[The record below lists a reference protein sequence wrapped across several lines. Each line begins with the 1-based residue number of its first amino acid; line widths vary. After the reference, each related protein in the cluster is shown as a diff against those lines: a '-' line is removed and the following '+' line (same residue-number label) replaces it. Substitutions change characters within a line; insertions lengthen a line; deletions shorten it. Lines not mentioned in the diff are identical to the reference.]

1 MSDLYKTIMDAANR
15 RMDAAA
21 IHLTNSLKETLSLPV
36 PRLLIRGKVKPKYF
50 VKRGKILTQ
59 VRASDVYHF
68 VPYTTSTGKTVYV
81 EPATRGAAPRKFEGR
96 LRAGHTWE
104 RLAGRVNSLVRRV
117 GTNVKYARTHE
128 EGSHPYFTQ
137 TLERERTE
145 LERLLGQSI

>member
-1 MSDLYKTIMDAANR
+1 MSDLYRTIMDAANR

-36 PRLLIRGKVKPKYF
+36 PRLVIRGRVKPKYF
-50 VKRGKILTQ
+50 VKRGKEMVQ
-59 VRASDVYHF
+59 VTARDVLHF

-104 RLAGRVNSLVRRV
+104 KVSGQPNALVRRV
-117 GTNVKYARTHE
+117 GTNVKYARGLE
-128 EGSHPYFTQ
+128 EGTHPYFYL
-137 TLERERTE
+137 TLERERAE